1 MADQCFWV
9 YILLCSN
16 QTYYTGYTNNLTKR
30 YQSHLSGTGKCK
42 YTRSFKPIAMLQCWE
57 IQGSKAL
64 AMQIERQIKKLS
76 RAKKEA
82 LIADPHSLLEFVN
95 YSSQSTAHPTAC
107 PAGRRASRDE
117 LSTDP
122 TLGPIFNS
130 EAVGVD

>member
-16 QTYYTGYTNNLTKR
+16 QTYYTGYTNNLAKR

-64 AMQIERQIKKLS
+64 AMQIERQIKTLS

-82 LIADPHSLLEFVN
+82 LIANPHSLLGLVN
-95 YSSQSTAHPTAC
+95 YTS
-107 PAGRRASRDE
+107 E
-117 LSTDP
+117 N
-122 TLGPIFNS
+122 TLRLTVCSGD
-130 EAVGVD
+130 VGS